1 MFIFSKDKI
10 DHETLYP
17 CSPSVPDITSSC
29 WSFARN
35 ETAEETCIVQ
45 LEPCEDGI
53 SDQSNANDSND
64 QSEAT
69 DQSELKTNCVKIIDN
84 IEIEDLKFNDGS
96 PVICKDQISY
106 FLIGLS
112 IDERKTDTLI
122 LQNVPGD
129 LMNTISQHYKTGEP
143 EMDSKNLQIDY
154 EGTEFQEPEIL
165 PDLSEKN
172 GCYDDENSDD
182 RTSNSENDAKGSN
195 GNIGC

>member
-1 MFIFSKDKI
+1 M
-10 DHETLYP
+10 
-17 CSPSVPDITSSC
+17 
-29 WSFARN
+29 
-35 ETAEETCIVQ
+35 
-45 LEPCEDGI
+45 EPCEDGI

-165 PDLSEKN
+165 PEISGNNE
-172 GCYDDENSDD
+172 CYDDQNNDD
-182 RTSNSENDAKGSN
+182 RTGNSEDDAEDSH
-195 GNIGC
+195 GNIWC

>member
-165 PDLSEKN
+165 PEISGNNE
-172 GCYDDENSDD
+172 CYDDQNNDD
-182 RTSNSENDAKGSN
+182 RTGNSEDDAEDSH
-195 GNIGC
+195 GNI